1 MTRDK
6 DEDLSSKWDSL
17 KKRGDL
23 YRRILFIQE
32 KKSDLYL
39 SIHINWF
46 DNYSHRGQEVL
57 YNSINPNNK
66 VLGESIMKE
75 FKKDFNTT
83 RELTTTDLYLY
94 RNTRVSGVLIECG
107 FLSNP
112 EERRLLQEKDYQ
124 KKLSNSIKNGVIN
137 YMLKTST

>member
-17 KKRGDL
+17 KKHGDL

-66 VLGESIMKE
+66 ILGDSIMKE

-94 RNTRVSGVLIECG
+94 RNTRVPGVLIECG

-124 KKLSNSIKNGVIN
+124 MKLSNSIKNGVIN
-137 YMLKTST
+137 YMLKTSA

>member
-1 MTRDK
+1 MLKKTLEESGAVVYMTRNS

-46 DNYSHRGQEVL
+46 DNSYHKGQEVL

-66 VLGESIMKE
+66 ILGESLMKE
-75 FKKDFNTT
+75 FKKDFNTNRT
-83 RELTTTDLYLY
+83 LTKTDLYLY
-94 RNTRVSGVLIECG
+94 RNTRVPGVLIECG

-112 EERRLLQEKDYQ
+112 EERRLLQDKDYQ
-124 KKLSNSIKNGVIN
+124 YKLSI
-137 YMLKTST
+137 